1 MVARS
6 GSWFFWHCVNLATI
20 EKIRKEVGCMKIAVL
35 FPGQGSQF
43 LGMGREF
50 IEQDNDCKELMLLA
64 EEVCQ
69 LPLGTLMIDGPME
82 ELTRNAKLQPAI
94 TVTNLIC
101 WNALKKSL
109 GDIQVNCFAGHSLG
123 EYSALSAAGV
133 LSPEDTLRL
142 VAKRGAL
149 MEREG
154 VANPGGMRAV
164 VGLSIE
170 DVEQV
175 IRGYTGSGVVTAAN
189 HNTPEQIVISGSMDA
204 LDAVTPL
211 AEAKG
216 AKVVALNV
224 SVANHSPLVANAV
237 PEFSSFMEG
246 VNFNAPVSPV
256 YFNVSASTSSDP
268 ALIREMMGRQIA
280 SRVRWCE
287 IITAMINDG
296 VDTFIEVGPKTVL
309 KGMMR
314 KIKPKGVDITALQFD
329 TPDTLNACLEKL
341 SIG

>member
-1 MVARS
+1 
-6 GSWFFWHCVNLATI
+6 
-20 EKIRKEVGCMKIAVL
+20 MKIAVL

-50 IEQDNDCKELMLLA
+50 IEQDSDCREMMRLG
-64 EEVCQ
+64 EEACG
-69 LPLGTLMIDGPME
+69 LPLEALINDGPME

-101 WNALKKSL
+101 WTALKKLL
-109 GDIQVNCFAGHSLG
+109 GDVKVSCFAGHSLG
-123 EYSALSAAGV
+123 EYSALCAAGV
-133 LSPEDTLRL
+133 LSPTDTLRL

-154 VANPGGMRAV
+154 AANPGGMRAV

-170 DVEQV
+170 AVEDVLAS
-175 IRGYTGSGVVTAAN
+175 YDGSGVVTAAN

-204 LDAVTPL
+204 LDAVSPL

-216 AKVVALNV
+216 AKVIPLNV

-237 PEFSSFMEG
+237 PEFSSFMNSIEFKVPG
-246 VNFNAPVSPV
+246 APV
-256 YFNVSASTSSDP
+256 YFNVSAAVSSDP
-268 ALIREMMGRQIA
+268 DQIRDMMGRQIA

-314 KIKPKGVDITALQFD
+314 KIKPKGVEITALQFD
-329 TPDTLNACLEKL
+329 TPDALAGCLEKL
-341 SIG
+341 SIS